1 VTELPS
7 APATERNR
15 EPILGELVRLFQ
27 RTQRVLEI
35 GSGTGQHAVFFAPA
49 LPQLV
54 WQTSERPVELAVL
67 SRWLSAQPA
76 ANLPAPLA
84 LDVDSP
90 WPELSVDGV
99 FSANTAHI
107 MSWRQVCVTVGGVSR
122 CLAAGGRFV
131 LYGPFAFQGQLVP
144 SNARFHDNLRARRR
158 SMGIR
163 GREELEA
170 LAEGVGLVLGEVIP
184 MPANNHLL
192 VWDKR

>member
-1 VTELPS
+1 MTELPS

-15 EPILGELVRLFQ
+15 EPILGELTRLFQ
-27 RTQRVLEI
+27 HTQRVLEI

-54 WQTSERPVELAVL
+54 WQTSERPIALPVL
-67 SRWLSAQPA
+67 SRWVSAQPA

-84 LDVDSP
+84 LDVDEV
-90 WPELSVDGV
+90 WPDITVDGA

-107 MSWRQVCVTVGGVSR
+107 MNWRQVCVTFGGVSR
-122 CLAAGGRFV
+122 CLNAGGRFV
-131 LYGPFAFQGQLVP
+131 LYGPFAFQGKLVP
-144 SNARFHDNLRARRR
+144 SNASFHDNLRGQRR

-163 GREELEA
+163 GIEELEA
-170 LAEGVGLVLGEVIP
+170 LAESQGLILGEVVP